1 MGTGRSVH
9 PTITDQRSLTGPFGK
24 PGGRARGD
32 ASSRHGARASTIA
45 RACRQTTPRRRR
57 RHRHTRPCSRCSRR
71 RRVAAPQQPQSRPP
85 LPRWPSLAA
94 PGDRSARPGS
104 GTAALSTSGGKVCG
118 DEGDL
123 HRSRRQTQRAP
134 PSHRRGTLHPDQTAA
149 AEPRRRRRGR
159 LCSSRPTKLRSATL
173 SPRRTAGAA
182 AQALLRRPWRWA
194 SSPSAAPS
202 ASTSGCT

>member
-9 PTITDQRSLTGPFGK
+9 PTIIDQRSLTGPFGK
-24 PGGRARGD
+24 PGDRARAATDGL
-32 ASSRHGARASTIA
+32 AMGAAPTLA
-45 RACRQTTPRRRR
+45 GACRQTTPQRRR
-57 RHRHTRPCSRCSRR
+57 RHRHTRPGSRCSRR
-71 RRVAAPQQPQSRPP
+71 RQAAAQQQRQSRPP

-94 PGDRSARPGS
+94 SGDRSARPGS

-118 DEGDL
+118 GKGDL
-123 HRSRRQTQRAP
+123 HRSRRQTQPAP